1 VAVFDIDAGRAV
13 GFGGETDFDFAADR
27 GVWFELPERTNQP
40 GEDEALRRLPFGN
53 GAPGA
58 VITIFLL
65 TLTAASDMAFDDRLR
80 HGRFAY
86 VVTARPPTVEAF
98 GKNPEGVLL
107 RCSDS
112 D

>member
-1 VAVFDIDAGRAV
+1 MFEIDPGSSV
-13 GFGGETDFDFAADR
+13 GFGGEGDLDFAALR
-27 GVWFELPERTNQP
+27 YVGFELPNRADLP